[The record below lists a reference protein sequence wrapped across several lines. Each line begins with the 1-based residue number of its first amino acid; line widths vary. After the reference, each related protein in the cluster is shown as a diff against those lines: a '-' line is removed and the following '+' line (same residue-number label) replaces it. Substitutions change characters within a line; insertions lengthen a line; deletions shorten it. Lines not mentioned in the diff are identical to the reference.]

1 MTCMSDSEHTALL
14 GKNKELPIQCVRHW
28 LENDV
33 LYMGGGRKRVAVK
46 FWIFSVALL
55 AASQGVFAQPAIN
68 PGSGFQIQQIPPA
81 PVLQKAIPE
90 IRIEQKGAPAI
101 PGADGLRF
109 PVRSLRVTGQTLY
122 TEAELIAITGFVPG
136 GDLTLADLRGMA
148 SKIAN
153 HYHRNGYFVAQAYL
167 PAQDIKD
174 GSVTVNVLEGR
185 YGNVT
190 LRNQTNLSDGVANGL
205 LRGLNSG
212 DTIAIGPLEER
223 LLLLSDL
230 PGVNVRSSLVPG
242 AAVGTSDLLVDVTPG
257 QRVTGNV
264 EADNGGSRYTGEYR
278 IGGTVNI
285 NNPFGLGDQASFR
298 GLTSGHGL
306 TYGRA
311 SYEAQFGKAR
321 IGVAYAALEYHLGKE
336 FAPLQ
341 AHGTAQIASIYAN
354 YPFIRSRNTN
364 LYGLVGFDVRDY
376 EDKIDSTVP
385 QTVTNK
391 TANVLM
397 LGLYGNHRDGLG
409 AGGVSTF
416 SLTWSAG
423 DLDIRTPAALA
434 TDAATAQTNGNY
446 GKIAFSAARLQN
458 VSDNFSLYGAINGQF
473 ASKNLDIAEKMGL
486 GGPYAVRA
494 YPVGEGYGD
503 EGFVVNLEARLRL
516 AKFSQSVPG
525 EVHLVGFVDA
535 GRVTLNKNPWPAVTG
550 PNHRSLSGA
559 GIGLTWAEFNNFSLS
574 AYYAF
579 KLSNS
584 DATSAPD
591 KNGRLW
597 IRGVKYF

>member
-1 MTCMSDSEHTALL
+1 MTCMSDSEHTALP
-14 GKNKELPIQCVRHW
+14 GKNKGLPIQCVRHW

-33 LYMGGGRKRVAVK
+33 PYMGGGRKRVAVK

-341 AHGTAQIASIYAN
+341 AHGTAQIASIFAN

-535 GRVTLNKNPWPAVTG
+535 GSVTLNKNPWPAVTG